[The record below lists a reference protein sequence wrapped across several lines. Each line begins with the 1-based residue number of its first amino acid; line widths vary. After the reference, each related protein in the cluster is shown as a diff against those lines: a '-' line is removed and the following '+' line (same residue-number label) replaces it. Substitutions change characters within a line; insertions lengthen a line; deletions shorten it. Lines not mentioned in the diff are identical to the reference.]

1 MTKREIQIKNC
12 IEEGYTIPCIMVVNH
27 KNEYY
32 LLDAIDSVFK
42 ARLKNKED
50 LKIAV
55 SLTGR
60 EAIRL

>member
-1 MTKREIQIKNC
+1 MTKRETQIKNY
-12 IEEGYTIPCIMVVNH
+12 IEEGYTIPCIMTINN

-42 ARLKNKED
+42 VRLKNKED
-50 LKIAV
+50 LKIAE